1 MAGPKDRAEE
11 AALWERWRLAAAPGD
26 AGAMEPDA
34 LLLAAYVEDRLTPQ
48 SAEAVE
54 TWLASHPDSVVDIRA
69 AREAAHGP
77 LPDSPA
83 VIVARAAALVLD
95 GEAKVLPF
103 RRPSPHRLA
112 SWRTAAVWGGMA
124 ASLLLTSLVGFTL
137 GTSVSPVATPRATPA
152 LAQDLLDP
160 PTGLF
165 NSLDED
171 SNT

>member
-69 AREAAHGP
+69 ARDATRGA
-77 LPDSPA
+77 LPDAPA
-83 VIVARAAALVLD
+83 SIMARAAALID
-95 GEAKVLPF
+95 AGRPQVLPF
-103 RRPSPHRLA
+103 RPSTPRRAATWRAAAAWEAWRP
-112 SWRTAAVWGGMA
+112 VCC
-124 ASLLLTSLVGFTL
+124 
-137 GTSVSPVATPRATPA
+137 SPVWWVSLSVPA
-152 LAQDLLDP
+152 SRPL
-160 PTGLF
+160 
-165 NSLDED
+165 
-171 SNT
+171 